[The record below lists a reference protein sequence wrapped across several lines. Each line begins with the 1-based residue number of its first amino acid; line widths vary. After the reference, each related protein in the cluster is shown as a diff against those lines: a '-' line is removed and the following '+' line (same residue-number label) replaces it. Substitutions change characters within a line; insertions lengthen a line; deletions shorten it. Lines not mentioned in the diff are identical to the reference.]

1 MPGELGNLARMIE
14 DAWRLLNSTNEWVRF
29 ADAKAGGA
37 LAGAGVLAGALASA
51 GLSDHY
57 DAAPKGAVVF
67 GALAGIA
74 ALIAAALALFALIPT
89 LRVGEPVSLIY
100 FEHVAR
106 KYKKDTDGHAD
117 AVRDLLADNER
128 YFKEVA
134 AQVWANSVVA
144 RGKFLAS
151 GWALAVL
158 GVGVILAGVAAVII
172 VAA

>member
-1 MPGELGNLARMIE
+1 MIE

-37 LAGAGVLAGALASA
+37 LAGAGVLAGALATA
-51 GLSDHY
+51 GLSDKF
-57 DAAPKGAVVF
+57 DTAPPAAVWF
-67 GALAGIA
+67 GVLAGVA
-74 ALIAAALALFALIPT
+74 ALVAAALSVYALLPT

-106 KYKKDTDGHAD
+106 RYRADTDGHAE
-117 AVRDLLADNER
+117 AVKELLSDEDR

-151 GWALAVL
+151 TWALTAL
-158 GVGVILAGVAAVII
+158 GVGVFLGGIAALITLI
-172 VAA
+172 

>member
-1 MPGELGNLARMIE
+1 MIE

-37 LAGAGVLAGALASA
+37 LAGAGVLAGALATA
-51 GLSDHY
+51 GLSDKF
-57 DAAPKGAVVF
+57 DTAPNAAVWF
-67 GALAGIA
+67 GMLAGVA
-74 ALIAAALALFALIPT
+74 ALVAAALSVYALLPT

-106 KYKKDTDGHAD
+106 RYRADTDGHAE
-117 AVRDLLADNER
+117 AVKELLSDEDR

-144 RGKFLAS
+144 RRKFLAS
-151 GWALAVL
+151 AWALTAL
-158 GVGVILAGVAAVII
+158 GVGVLLGGIAALITLI
-172 VAA
+172 

>member
-1 MPGELGNLARMIE
+1 MIE

-37 LAGAGVLAGALASA
+37 LAGAGVLAGALATA
-51 GLSDHY
+51 GLSDKF
-57 DAAPKGAVVF
+57 DTAPNAAVWF
-67 GALAGIA
+67 GVLAGVA
-74 ALIAAALALFALIPT
+74 ALVAAALSVYALLPT

-106 KYKKDTDGHAD
+106 RYRADTDGHAE
-117 AVRDLLADNER
+117 AVKELLSDEDR

-151 GWALAVL
+151 AWALTAL
-158 GVGVILAGVAAVII
+158 GVGVLLGGIAALITLI
-172 VAA
+172 

>member
-1 MPGELGNLARMIE
+1 MIE

-37 LAGAGVLAGALASA
+37 LAGAGVLAGALATA
-51 GLSDHY
+51 GLSDKF
-57 DAAPKGAVVF
+57 DTAPNAAVWF
-67 GALAGIA
+67 GVLAGVA
-74 ALIAAALALFALIPT
+74 ALVAAALSVYALLPT

-106 KYKKDTDGHAD
+106 RYRADTDSHAE
-117 AVRDLLADNER
+117 AVKELLSDEDR

-151 GWALAVL
+151 AWALTAL
-158 GVGVILAGVAAVII
+158 GVGVLLGGIAALITLI
-172 VAA
+172 

>member
-1 MPGELGNLARMIE
+1 MIE

-37 LAGAGVLAGALASA
+37 LAGAGVLAGALATA
-51 GLSDHY
+51 GLSDKF
-57 DAAPKGAVVF
+57 DTAPNAAVWF
-67 GALAGIA
+67 GMLAGVA
-74 ALIAAALALFALIPT
+74 ALVAAALSVYALLPT

-106 KYKKDTDGHAD
+106 RYRADTDGHA
-117 AVRDLLADNER
+117 ASVKELLSDEDR

-151 GWALAVL
+151 AWALTAL
-158 GVGVILAGVAAVII
+158 GVGVLLGGIAALITLI
-172 VAA
+172 

>member
-1 MPGELGNLARMIE
+1 MID
-14 DAWRLLNSTNEWVRF
+14 DAWRLLNATNEWVRF

-51 GLSDHY
+51 GLSDKY
-57 DAAPKGAVVF
+57 QSAPCGAVVF
-67 GALAGIA
+67 GVLSGVA
-74 ALIAAALALFALIPT
+74 ALIAAGLALYALIPT
-89 LRVGEPVSLIY
+89 LRVGEPVSLLY

-106 KYKKDTDGHAD
+106 RYKGDADSHAD
-117 AVRDLLADNER
+117 AVKELLSDDER
-128 YFKEVA
+128 YFREVA

-158 GVGVILAGVAAVII
+158 AFGVLFAGAAALITVL
-172 VAA
+172 

>member
-1 MPGELGNLARMIE
+1 MIE

-37 LAGAGVLAGALASA
+37 LAGAGVLAGALATA
-51 GLSDHY
+51 GLSDKF
-57 DAAPKGAVVF
+57 DTAPNAAVWF
-67 GALAGIA
+67 GVLAGVA
-74 ALIAAALALFALIPT
+74 ALVAAALSVYALLPT

-106 KYKKDTDGHAD
+106 RYRADTDGHAE
-117 AVRDLLADNER
+117 AVKELLSDEDR

-144 RGKFLAS
+144 RRKFLAS
-151 GWALAVL
+151 AWALTAL
-158 GVGVILAGVAAVII
+158 GVGVLLGGIAALITLI
-172 VAA
+172 

>member
-1 MPGELGNLARMIE
+1 VRVTTLTHVID
-14 DAWRLLNSTNEWVRF
+14 DAWRLLSSTNEWVRF

-51 GLSDHY
+51 ALSENFSR
-57 DAAPKGAVVF
+57 APGGAVGF
-67 GALAGIA
+67 GIA
-74 ALIAAALALFALIPT
+74 SAVAAVVAAALALYALIPT

-106 KYKKDTDGHAD
+106 QYKNDSDGHAE
-117 AVRDLLADNER
+117 AVKSLLADKDR

-151 GWALAVL
+151 GWALAILAL
-158 GVGVILAGVAAVII
+158 GVFLGGVAALITVFS
-172 VAA
+172 

>member
-1 MPGELGNLARMIE
+1 MIE

-29 ADAKAGGA
+29 ADSKAGGA
-37 LAGAGVLAGALASA
+37 LAGAGVLAGALATA
-51 GLSDHY
+51 GLSDKF
-57 DAAPKGAVVF
+57 DTAPNAAVWF
-67 GALAGIA
+67 GVLAGVA
-74 ALIAAALALFALIPT
+74 ALVAAALSVYALLPT

-106 KYKKDTDGHAD
+106 RYRADTDGHAE
-117 AVRDLLADNER
+117 AVKELLSDEDR

-151 GWALAVL
+151 AWALTAL
-158 GVGVILAGVAAVII
+158 GVGVLLGGIAALITLI
-172 VAA
+172 

>member
-1 MPGELGNLARMIE
+1 MIE
-14 DAWRLLNSTNEWVRF
+14 NAWRLLNSTNEWVRF

-37 LAGAGVLAGALASA
+37 LAGSGVLAGAIASA
-51 GLSDHY
+51 GLSDKLS
-57 DAAPKGAVVF
+57 AAPDGAVIF
-67 GALAGIA
+67 GALSGIA
-74 ALIAAALALFALIPT
+74 ALVAAALALYALIPT

-106 KYKKDTDGHAD
+106 KYRNDSDGHAE
-117 AVRDLLADNER
+117 AVKDLLTDHDR
-128 YFKEVA
+128 YFEEVA

-158 GVGVILAGVAAVII
+158 AAGVVLGGAAAVIT
-172 VAA
+172 VVS

>member
-1 MPGELGNLARMIE
+1 MIE

-37 LAGAGVLAGALASA
+37 LAGAGVLAGALATA
-51 GLSDHY
+51 GLSDEF
-57 DAAPKGAVVF
+57 DTAPNAAVWF
-67 GALAGIA
+67 GVLAGVA
-74 ALIAAALALFALIPT
+74 ALVAAALSVYALLPT

-106 KYKKDTDGHAD
+106 RYSADTDGHAE
-117 AVRDLLADNER
+117 AVKELLSDEDR

-151 GWALAVL
+151 AWALTAL
-158 GVGVILAGVAAVII
+158 GVGVLLGGIAALITLI
-172 VAA
+172 

>member
-1 MPGELGNLARMIE
+1 MIE

-37 LAGAGVLAGALASA
+37 LAGAGVLAGALATA
-51 GLSDHY
+51 GLSDTF
-57 DAAPKGAVVF
+57 DTAPNAAVWF
-67 GALAGIA
+67 GVLAGVA
-74 ALIAAALALFALIPT
+74 ALVAAALSVYALLPT

-106 KYKKDTDGHAD
+106 RYRADTDGHAE
-117 AVRDLLADNER
+117 AVKELLSDEDR

-151 GWALAVL
+151 AWALTAL
-158 GVGVILAGVAAVII
+158 GVGVLLGGIAALITLI
-172 VAA
+172 

>member
-1 MPGELGNLARMIE
+1 MIE

-37 LAGAGVLAGALASA
+37 LAGAGVLAGALATA
-51 GLSDHY
+51 GLSNKFDTAPN
-57 DAAPKGAVVF
+57 AAVWF
-67 GALAGIA
+67 GVLASIA
-74 ALIAAALALFALIPT
+74 ALVAAALSVYALLPT

-106 KYKKDTDGHAD
+106 RYRADTDGHAE
-117 AVRDLLADNER
+117 AVKELLSDEDR

-151 GWALAVL
+151 AWALTAL
-158 GVGVILAGVAAVII
+158 GVGVLLGGIAALITLI
-172 VAA
+172 

>member
-1 MPGELGNLARMIE
+1 MIE

-37 LAGAGVLAGALASA
+37 LAGAGVLAGALATA
-51 GLSDHY
+51 GLSDKF
-57 DAAPKGAVVF
+57 DTAPNAAVWF
-67 GALAGIA
+67 GMLAGVA
-74 ALIAAALALFALIPT
+74 SLVAAALSVYALLST

-106 KYKKDTDGHAD
+106 RYRADTDGHAE
-117 AVRDLLADNER
+117 AVKELLSDEDR

-151 GWALAVL
+151 AWALTAL
-158 GVGVILAGVAAVII
+158 GVGVLLGGIAALITLI
-172 VAA
+172 

>member
-1 MPGELGNLARMIE
+1 MIE

-37 LAGAGVLAGALASA
+37 LAGAGVLAGALATA
-51 GLSDHY
+51 GLSDKF
-57 DAAPKGAVVF
+57 DKAPEAAVWF
-67 GALAGIA
+67 GAFAGIA
-74 ALIAAALALFALIPT
+74 ALAAAGLAVYGLIPT

-106 KYKKDTDGHAD
+106 KYRKDTDGHAA
-117 AVRDLLADNER
+117 AVKELLANEDR
-128 YFKEVA
+128 YFTEVA

-151 GWALAVL
+151 AWALTVL
-158 GVGVILAGVAAVII
+158 GIGVLLGGVAALITLF
-172 VAA
+172 

>member
-1 MPGELGNLARMIE
+1 MIE

-37 LAGAGVLAGALASA
+37 LAGAGVLAGALATA
-51 GLSDHY
+51 GLSDKF
-57 DAAPKGAVVF
+57 DTAPNAAVWF
-67 GALAGIA
+67 GMLAGVA
-74 ALIAAALALFALIPT
+74 ALVAAALSVYALLPT

-106 KYKKDTDGHAD
+106 RYRADTDGHAE
-117 AVRDLLADNER
+117 AVKELLSDEDR

-151 GWALAVL
+151 AWALTAL
-158 GVGVILAGVAAVII
+158 GVGVLLGGIAALITLI
-172 VAA
+172 

>member
-1 MPGELGNLARMIE
+1 MIE

-37 LAGAGVLAGALASA
+37 LAGAGVLAGALATA
-51 GLSDHY
+51 GLSDKF
-57 DAAPKGAVVF
+57 DTAPNAAVWF
-67 GALAGIA
+67 GVLASVA
-74 ALIAAALALFALIPT
+74 ALVAAALSVYALLPT

-106 KYKKDTDGHAD
+106 RYRADTDGHAE
-117 AVRDLLADNER
+117 AVKELLSDEDR

-151 GWALAVL
+151 AWALTAL
-158 GVGVILAGVAAVII
+158 GVGVLLGGIAALITLI
-172 VAA
+172 

>member
-1 MPGELGNLARMIE
+1 MIE

-37 LAGAGVLAGALASA
+37 LAGAGVLAGALATA
-51 GLSDHY
+51 GLSDKF
-57 DAAPKGAVVF
+57 DTAPNAAVWF
-67 GALAGIA
+67 GVLASIA
-74 ALIAAALALFALIPT
+74 ALVAAALSVYALLPT

-106 KYKKDTDGHAD
+106 RYRADTDGHAE
-117 AVRDLLADNER
+117 AVKELLSDEDR

-151 GWALAVL
+151 AWALTAL
-158 GVGVILAGVAAVII
+158 GVGVLLGGIAALITLI
-172 VAA
+172 

>member
-1 MPGELGNLARMIE
+1 MVLTSVTRMIE

-37 LAGAGVLAGALASA
+37 LAGAGLLAGALASA
-51 GLSDHY
+51 GLSEKFT
-57 DAAPKGAVVF
+57 AAPDGAVGF
-67 GALAGIA
+67 GIA
-74 ALIAAALALFALIPT
+74 SGVSAIVAASLALYALIPT

-106 KYKKDTDGHAD
+106 KYRKDTDGHAA
-117 AVRDLLADNER
+117 AVKKLLNDQDR
-128 YFKEVA
+128 FFTEVA

-151 GWALAVL
+151 GWALTALGL
-158 GVGVILAGVAAVII
+158 GVVLAGIASVITL
-172 VAA
+172 A

>member
-1 MPGELGNLARMIE
+1 MIE

-37 LAGAGVLAGALASA
+37 LAGAGVLAGALATA
-51 GLSDHY
+51 GLSDKF
-57 DAAPKGAVVF
+57 DKAPEAAVWL

-74 ALIAAALALFALIPT
+74 ALAAGGLAVYALIPT

-106 KYKKDTDGHAD
+106 KYRKDIDGHAA
-117 AVRDLLADNER
+117 AVKELLANEDR

-151 GWALAVL
+151 AWALTALGIGVL
-158 GVGVILAGVAAVII
+158 LGGVAALITLF
-172 VAA
+172 

>member
-1 MPGELGNLARMIE
+1 MME

-37 LAGAGVLAGALASA
+37 LAGAGVLAGALATA
-51 GLSDHY
+51 GLSDKF
-57 DAAPKGAVVF
+57 DTAPNAAVWF
-67 GALAGIA
+67 GVLASVA
-74 ALIAAALALFALIPT
+74 ALVAAALSVYALLPT

-106 KYKKDTDGHAD
+106 RYRADTDGHAE
-117 AVRDLLADNER
+117 AVKQLLSDEDR

-151 GWALAVL
+151 AWALTAL
-158 GVGVILAGVAAVII
+158 GVGVLLGGIAALITLI
-172 VAA
+172 

>member
-1 MPGELGNLARMIE
+1 MIE

-37 LAGAGVLAGALASA
+37 LAGAGVLAGALATA
-51 GLSDHY
+51 GLSDKF
-57 DAAPKGAVVF
+57 DTAPNAAVWF
-67 GALAGIA
+67 GMLAGVA
-74 ALIAAALALFALIPT
+74 ALVAAALSVYALLPT

-106 KYKKDTDGHAD
+106 RYRADTDGHAE
-117 AVRDLLADNER
+117 AVKELLSDEDR

-151 GWALAVL
+151 VWALTAL
-158 GVGVILAGVAAVII
+158 GVGVLLGGIAALITLI
-172 VAA
+172 